1 MTKNMGRKGYLKRL
15 TMTLS
20 AVILSLFIPITAL
33 ADGEFAGDIIISNA
47 LAGYEYRVYEVL
59 ECIGA
64 GGDDSV
70 FMATE
75 SWKEFLKANENAV
88 AMLVPKENDGNY
100 PMADEGSDLY
110 TVNLESSKEIRQAF
124 AADVLEY
131 AKENGIDAYESIT
144 AEEREVTFEYVPL
157 GIYVIDTADKA
168 RITVMWDMGW
178 ESEIKESYKPEAETA
193 DTSTEAVGKT
203 ETKQES
209 VNNTEEN
216 SDMTTDTS
224 NAEAASEEKTEE
236 KLLTAGEETPKADSI
251 VPVIIVI
258 AAVVLAVSAILF
270 FVRKKK

>member
-15 TMTLS
+15 TMALS

-110 TVNLESSKEIRQAF
+110 TVNLESSKEVRQAF

-178 ESEIKESYKPEAETA
+178 ESEIKESYKPEAKTA
-193 DTSTEAVGKT
+193 DTSTETVEKT
-203 ETKQES
+203 ETQKETAD
-209 VNNTEEN
+209 NTEEN
-216 SDMTTDTS
+216 SADEDISTDTP
-224 NAEAASEEKTEE
+224 NAEAESEKKDAEE
-236 KLLTAGEETPKADSI
+236 VPKADSI

-258 AAVVLAVSAILF
+258 VAVVLAVLAVLLF
-270 FVRKKK
+270 ARKKK

>member
-15 TMTLS
+15 TMALS

-64 GGDDSV
+64 GGEDSIY
-70 FMATE
+70 MSKG
-75 SWKEFLKANENAV
+75 SWKEFLSTNENAV
-88 AMLVPKENDGNY
+88 AMLMPVENDGNY
-100 PMADEGSDLY
+100 TADEGSNLY
-110 TVNLESSKEIRQAF
+110 TVNMETYKEVRQAF
-124 AADVLEY
+124 AADALEY

-216 SDMTTDTS
+216 SDMITDTS
-224 NAEAASEEKTEE
+224 NAEAESEEKTEE
-236 KLLTAGEETPKADSI
+236 KPLTAGEETPKADSI

>member
-1 MTKNMGRKGYLKRL
+1 MSKNMGRKGYLKRL
-15 TMTLS
+15 TMALS

-75 SWKEFLKANENAV
+75 SWKEFLKTNENAV

-110 TVNLESSKEIRQAF
+110 TVNLESSKEVRQAF
-124 AADVLEY
+124 AEDVLEY

-144 AEEREVTFEYVPL
+144 AEGSKVTFEYVPL

-203 ETKQES
+203 ETKQEP
-209 VNNTEEN
+209 VNITEEN
-216 SDMTTDTS
+216 SDMATDIS
-224 NAEAASEEKTEE
+224 NAEAESEEKTEE
-236 KLLTAGEETPKADSI
+236 ETLTAGEEAPKADSI

-270 FVRKKK
+270 VVRKKK

>member
-70 FMATE
+70 FMAME

-110 TVNLESSKEIRQAF
+110 TANLESFKEVRQAF

-224 NAEAASEEKTEE
+224 NAEAESEEKTEE

>member
-100 PMADEGSDLY
+100 PMADEESDLY
-110 TVNLESSKEIRQAF
+110 TVNLESSKEVRQAF

-131 AKENGIDAYESIT
+131 AKENGIDAYESIG
-144 AEEREVTFEYVPL
+144 E
-157 GIYVIDTADKA
+157 
-168 RITVMWDMGW
+168 
-178 ESEIKESYKPEAETA
+178 
-193 DTSTEAVGKT
+193 
-203 ETKQES
+203 Q
-209 VNNTEEN
+209 
-216 SDMTTDTS
+216 S
-224 NAEAASEEKTEE
+224 N
-236 KLLTAGEETPKADSI
+236 I
-251 VPVIIVI
+251 
-258 AAVVLAVSAILF
+258 
-270 FVRKKK
+270 

>member
-1 MTKNMGRKGYLKRL
+1 MTRYIGRKGYLKRL
-15 TMTLS
+15 TMALS
-20 AVILSLFIPITAL
+20 AVILSLFIPITVL

-70 FMATE
+70 FMATK
-75 SWKEFLKANENAV
+75 SWKEFLKTNENAV

-110 TVNLESSKEIRQAF
+110 TVNMESSKEVRQDF
-124 AADVLEY
+124 AADILEY
-131 AKENGIDAYESIT
+131 ARENGIDAYESIT
-144 AEEREVTFEYVPL
+144 AEGSKVIFEYVPL

-203 ETKQES
+203 ETKQEA

-216 SDMTTDTS
+216 SDMKTDTQ
-224 NAEAASEEKTEE
+224 NAEAESEEKTEE
-236 KLLTAGEETPKADSI
+236 EPLTAGEEASKGDRN
-251 VPVIIVI
+251 VPIIIVI
-258 AAVVLAVSAILF
+258 VAVALAMSAILL

>member
-110 TVNLESSKEIRQAF
+110 TVNLESSKEVRQAF

-193 DTSTEAVGKT
+193 DTSTEAVEKT